1 MITLRNVTKADAEE
15 FWKLRLEGLQ
25 LNPEAFS
32 ASYEES
38 VLVPSEGVQE
48 RISESEDQFI
58 VGAFHLEDG
67 LVGIAGFRREK
78 TLKLKHKGSI
88 WGVYVTKA
96 YRKQGIAKQIIQTII
111 QRAEQL
117 EGLRI
122 ILLTTGVT
130 NVASKKLYHSL
141 GFKTYGL
148 EPKSS
153 YVNGTFLD
161 EEFMLLELDDGG
173 RNDVV

>member
-1 MITLRNVTKADAEE
+1 MITLRNVTKADADE
-15 FWKLRLEGLQ
+15 FWKLRLEGL
-25 LNPEAFS
+25 LLHHEAFS
-32 ASYEES
+32 ASYEDS
-38 VLVPSEGVQE
+38 VLVPAEGIKE

-58 VGAFHLEDG
+58 VGAFHQDDG
-67 LVGIAGFRREK
+67 LIGMAGFRREK

-88 WGVYVTKA
+88 WGVYVTES

-117 EGLRI
+117 EGLKL

-141 GFKTYGL
+141 GFKTFGV
-148 EPKSS
+148 EPQSMN
-153 YVNGTFLD
+153 VNGAFLD
-161 EEFMLLELDDGG
+161 EEFMVLELGDTM
-173 RNDVV
+173 